1 MARTLLSLF
10 IMTACLSISA
20 QNFKGGLSLG
30 LNGSQVDGDG
40 LAGFRQGHLR
50 GTEDKAHL

>member
-30 LNGSQVDGDG
+30 LNGSQVEERVFSVYILGKI
-40 LAGFRQGHLR
+40 AYSFIFY
-50 GTEDKAHL
+50 